1 MKIVLTGGTGFLG
14 RHLISAL
21 QQKSHTLIVLTRNP
35 RPSQPSTGVQYVQW
49 DAKTMSTWAEQI
61 DGADA
66 VINLAGES
74 IGSRRWTSAQK
85 ERIRSSR
92 IDATRAV
99 VQAIE
104 RATRKPEVLV
114 NASAVGY
121 YGNVPEGDVTE
132 DVPAGKNFLG
142 ETCLAWENEARK
154 VERLGVRLVLPRTGI
169 VLDKHGGALPRM
181 ILPFRLFVGGP
192 LGSGEQWFP
201 WIHLEDEIGAMIF
214 ALEKKNLTGPVN
226 CAAPEPIRMREFC
239 RALGRAMKRPS
250 WAPVPSF
257 VLKIVLGEM
266 STLVLDGQRVL
277 PKKLLEAGYE
287 FTFPKLEE
295 ALKQIVGR
303 R

>member
-1 MKIVLTGGTGFLG
+1 MKILLTGGTGFLG
-14 RHLISAL
+14 RHLIAGL
-21 QQKSHTLIVLTRNP
+21 QRQSHTLIILTRNP
-35 RPSQPSTGVQYVQW
+35 HPPQPTTGVRSIHW
-49 DAKTMSTWAEQI
+49 DAKTVGAWAEEI

-74 IGSRRWTSAQK
+74 IGARRWTSVQK

-104 RATRKPEVLV
+104 RAARRPEVLV

-121 YGNVPEGDVTE
+121 YGNVPEGEVTE
-132 DVPAGKNFLG
+132 DFPAGKDFLG

-169 VLDKHGGALPRM
+169 VLDKQGGALQRM
-181 ILPFRLFVGGP
+181 LLPFRFFVGGP

-201 WIHLEDEIGAMIF
+201 WIHIEDEVGAMIF
-214 ALEKKNLTGPVN
+214 ALGKKNLSGPVN
-226 CAAPEPIRMREFC
+226 CVAPEAVRMREFC
-239 RALGRAMKRPS
+239 RALGRAMGRPS

-287 FTFPKLEE
+287 FKFPKLEE
-295 ALKQIVGR
+295 ALNQIFGGR
-303 R
+303 